1 MAGTAGGRE
10 DLGLFLLPYDAVRRS
25 ADPDA
30 IGLDF
35 LRSTHEAAADGAGWD
50 RSTLETDPGRLPQLA
65 PRET

>member
-1 MAGTAGGRE
+1 M
-10 DLGLFLLPYDAVRRS
+10 RRS